1 MKKVG
6 RQEFAVRARGRGRK
20 QAAGI
25 ALAARAMPIAALL
38 LGACSPPP
46 APPPPA
52 PTVIA
57 AAPVLETGPQDVS
70 YAGEVRPRF
79 EAALAFRV
87 DGKLVARTA
96 HLGEH
101 VHAGQ
106 VLAQLDPDDNAAATA
121 AAQAALAA
129 AQSRLGFARQQRD
142 RDAAQLKDDLVS
154 RAQAEQSDSAYAV
167 AAAEVEQRRQELA
180 HAQNQS
186 RYTELLADHD
196 GYITSESAEVG
207 AYVKAGQAVLGLA
220 WDGQSDVVI
229 DVPESRIR
237 QITRGQPAS
246 VTLTAAPDRPLQAR
260 VRDLA
265 AVADPQSR
273 SFRVRLALS
282 RPQEALLGAT
292 AQVRF
297 AAAAAPRRLVLPA
310 TALFHDGPAPAV
322 WVVSPADHSLSLRK
336 VEVAAYGSD
345 TITLAGGLAADERV
359 VVQGAHAVNAGE
371 HVDPVAPRS
380 ESSGAGERP

>member
-1 MKKVG
+1 MKKVA
-6 RQEFAVRARGRGRK
+6 RQDIALRRRGRGHNP
-20 QAAGI
+20 AAGATLA
-25 ALAARAMPIAALL
+25 ALASAPVTLL
-38 LGACSPPP
+38 LGACSQPP

-87 DGKLVARTA
+87 DGKLVARLV

-101 VHAGQ
+101 VRAGQ
-106 VLAQLDPDDNAAATA
+106 LLAQLDPDDSAAATA

-129 AQSRLGFARQQRD
+129 AQSRLGLARQQRE
-142 RDAAQLKDDLVS
+142 RDAAQLKDELVS
-154 RAQAEQSDSAYAV
+154 RAQAEQSDSDFAV
-167 AAAEVEQRRQELA
+167 AAAEVEQRRQELT
-180 HAQNQS
+180 HAQNQA

-207 AYVKAGQAVLGLA
+207 AYLKAGQAVLGLA

-229 DVPESRIR
+229 DVPEARIR
-237 QITRGQPAS
+237 QISRGQAAS
-246 VTLTAAPDRPLQAR
+246 VTLPAAPERPLQAR
-260 VRDLA
+260 VREVA

-282 RPQEALLGAT
+282 RPQDALLGAT

-322 WVVSPADHSLSLRK
+322 WVVNPADHTLSLRK
-336 VEVAAYGSD
+336 VAVAAYGGD
-345 TITLAGGLAADERV
+345 TVTLAGGLAAEERV

-371 HVDPVAPRS
+371 HVDPVAPRA